1 MRLRIDR
8 RIWIGA
14 KLLIVC
20 GLAATFLQA
29 APVLLS
35 DDRQAQQPAPE
46 AQIHAAAVIAA
57 PQPTPA
63 VMTAPAPAAVQ
74 ASTGGSPWAFPVL
87 SVLGVER
94 PLESGEYVWD
104 EEGAP
109 AGEVIVAIDISTRM
123 LSVYRGGFEIGRSA
137 IVYGHETKPTPTGEF
152 KILEK
157 KKDHVSN
164 LYDAEMPYMLRLT
177 MDGIAIH
184 GAQVADDLATHGCVG
199 VPDEFAAMLF
209 EQAKI
214 GGRVLIR
221 NGTPPETV

>member
-1 MRLRIDR
+1 MTLRIDR
-8 RIWIGA
+8 RIWIGG
-14 KLLIVC
+14 KFLIVC
-20 GLAATFLQA
+20 GLAAGFLQA
-29 APVLLS
+29 APLLLS
-35 DDRQAQQPAPE
+35 GNPPTGETAPTPQFQAAALVEAPE
-46 AQIHAAAVIAA
+46 PA
-57 PQPTPA
+57 PA
-63 VMTAPAPAAVQ
+63 VMTAPAPAAVPT
-74 ASTGGSPWAFPVL
+74 AAHASPWGFPVL

-104 EEGAP
+104 DEGVP

-123 LSVYRGGFEIGRSA
+123 LSVYRGGYEIGRSA
-137 IVYGHETKPTPTGEF
+137 IVYGHDTKPTPTGEF
-152 KILEK
+152 KILQK

-184 GAQVADDLATHGCVG
+184 GAVVADDLATHGCVG
-199 VPDEFAAMLF
+199 VPDEFAALLF

-221 NGTPPETV
+221 DGAPPQTA